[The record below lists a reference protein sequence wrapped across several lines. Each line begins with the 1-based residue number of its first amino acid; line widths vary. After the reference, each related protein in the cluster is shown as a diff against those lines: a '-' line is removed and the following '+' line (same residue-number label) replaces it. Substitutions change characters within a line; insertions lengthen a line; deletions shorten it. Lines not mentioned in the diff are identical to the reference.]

1 MQARIKRPSGEVKLP
16 FPRIGLIKTG
26 YKDGRGYPKSTNYFI
41 PSGKYAGLFNQAYG
55 EKTDTI
61 QIVFPDDN
69 PGLVC
74 IERYEYRDDDGRLYA
89 KGDGESFDVWDGK
102 VYQKLTL
109 TEYPDLMK
117 AVQKRCPT
125 KKSKKNGDG
134 WEVVLTLNFIIPLV
148 KGVAG
153 YWSYTT
159 KGEASSIPQIRE
171 LFDAVLEER
180 GFVRGVLFDLSVQFA
195 KSNKPGVNSKYP
207 VVSLIPNESE
217 ENLKKFEGFNGIKA
231 IGG

>member
-26 YKDGRGYPKSTNYFI
+26 FKDGRGFPKSTDYFL
-41 PSGKYAGLFNQAYG
+41 PSGKYAGLFKQAYG
-55 EKTDTI
+55 EKPDTI

-74 IERYEYRDDDGRLYA
+74 IEKYELRDNDGRLYA
-89 KGDGESFDVWDGK
+89 KGDGENFDVWDGK
-102 VYQKLTL
+102 VYQALTL
-109 TEYPDLMK
+109 TEYPKLMET
-117 AVQKRCPT
+117 VQKRC
-125 KKSKKNGDG
+125 KSKKG

-153 YWSYTT
+153 YWSYST
-159 KGEASSIPQIRE
+159 KGEASSIPQVRN
-171 LFDAVLEER
+171 LFDAILEER

-195 KSNKPGVNSKYP
+195 KSNKPGVNSRYP

-231 IGG
+231 IEG